1 MAKFNYC
8 GDCFIP
14 DCQSGCKAEAVRDA
28 SYADVPKEEA
38 PFNVQRQ
45 DVQQKIPRPRGSEKF
60 HDLLKEIG
68 DLHDKKQQDYGQAND
83 PFANVRGASDYGVAP
98 WVGAMIRATDK
109 VRRLMKYATSGKLSN
124 ESARDSFLD
133 LAVYALIALLL
144 WEETNG

>member
-1 MAKFNYC
+1 MAQFNYC

-14 DCQSGCKAEAVRDA
+14 DCQGGCKAYAVRDERYA
-28 SYADVPKEEA
+28 SGTKEGL
-38 PFNVQRQ
+38 
-45 DVQQKIPRPRGSEKF
+45 PRLRGSAKF
-60 HDLLKEIG
+60 HALLKEIG